1 MILELLINIIVGVA
15 AFFINLIPDFKFD
28 SGFMNGFSD
37 VAAIMDIFAYVIP
50 VGTFIGCLSV
60 FFLLNNAQFI
70 ISIGN
75 WLIRKIPF
83 IN

>member
-15 AFFINLIPDFKFD
+15 TFFINLIPELKLD
-28 SGFMNGFSD
+28 SGFISGFSD
-37 VAAIMDIFAYVIP
+37 VSVLLEIFAYVIP
-50 VGTFIGCLSV
+50 IGTFLGCLSV
-60 FFLLNNAQFI
+60 FFLLSNGQFI

>member
-15 AFFINLIPDFKFD
+15 AFFINLIPDLNFN
-28 SGFMNGFSD
+28 SGFINGFSD
-37 VAAIMDIFAYVIP
+37 VSEVMNIIGYVLP
-50 VGTFIGCLSV
+50 VSTFLGCLSV

-75 WLIRKIPF
+75 WLIRKVPF